1 MSKEHIWTLAIV
13 VIGVIAAMWISTKLK
28 LNSFDEFEQV
38 G

>member
-1 MSKEHIWTLAIV
+1 MSKEHIWILAIV
-13 VIGVIAAMWISTKLK
+13 VVGVIVAMWLSTKLK